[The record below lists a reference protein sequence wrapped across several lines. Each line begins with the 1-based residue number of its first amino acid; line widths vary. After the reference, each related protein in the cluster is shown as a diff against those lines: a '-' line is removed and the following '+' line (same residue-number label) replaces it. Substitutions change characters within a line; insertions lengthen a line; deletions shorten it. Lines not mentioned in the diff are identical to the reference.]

1 MLWLCWFKSRDI
13 LCTRRNMF
21 NFAILLKSDFKI
33 FPSTL
38 SYLPSLCNMLYIF
51 TPHFFQNPPCPWRRY
66 NSTLQHL
73 WCSGI
78 MGQEI
83 HGAINAA
90 GLLAALAISAWLGH
104 LKMLIFGHSFVS
116 PGFCY
121 RISVKDVIISW
132 DLSPLILNH
141 WSLIPYSGRFLLSIL
156 WRNRSLVWDKLFGH
170 STIVSIYWC
179 FS

>member
-1 MLWLCWFKSRDI
+1 MS
-13 LCTRRNMF
+13 
-21 NFAILLKSDFKI
+21 
-33 FPSTL
+33 
-38 SYLPSLCNMLYIF
+38 
-51 TPHFFQNPPCPWRRY
+51 PHFFPSPPCLLRWY
-66 NSTLQHL
+66 SSTLQHL

-156 WRNRSLVWDKLFGH
+156 WRNLRQIVWSFDYCFDLLMFFLKLFWIWTH
-170 STIVSIYWC
+170 VL
-179 FS
+179 FPFNL